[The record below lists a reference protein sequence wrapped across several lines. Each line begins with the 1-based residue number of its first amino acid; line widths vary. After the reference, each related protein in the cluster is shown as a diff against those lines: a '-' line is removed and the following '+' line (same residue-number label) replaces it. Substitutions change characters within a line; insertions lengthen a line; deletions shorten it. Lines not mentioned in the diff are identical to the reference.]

1 MTRLDE
7 IDAFGR
13 RYVMTEALPADFALN
28 QPLSHFAL
36 AVLDVLDPASDTF
49 TLDVV
54 SVVEAVLEAP
64 RPLLMAQQH
73 AARGEAIGA
82 LKAEG
87 VDYDE
92 RMALIEDVTWPQP
105 LADLLEPLYETYRER
120 HPWLSPDAL
129 APKSVVREM
138 WEQGMGF
145 TDVVGRYQVARSEG
159 LVLRYLTDA
168 YRALR
173 QTVPA
178 THRTEEL
185 DLLVEWLGETV
196 RQVDSSLL
204 DEWEALSD
212 PGAREPRGA
221 RPRAAAATAPAQPAR
236 PGLRRDDAQRAV
248 ATGRPGR
255 QGRPRRAGGARDAR
269 ARSSPGTDW
278 DRAIE
283 DYYAEH
289 KQVLTDADARGP
301 DLLTVVRGD
310 AAWRATQTI
319 HDPAGHHDW
328 VIEAEVDL
336 AASDETGEAVVRTI
350 SMRQLRSDP
359 PPRVSPMSPC
369 RHC

>member
-1 MTRLDE
+1 M
-7 IDAFGR
+7 
-13 RYVMTEALPADFALN
+13 
-28 QPLSHFAL
+28 
-36 AVLDVLDPASDTF
+36 
-49 TLDVV
+49 
-54 SVVEAVLEAP
+54 LEAP

-87 VDYDE
+87 VEYDE

-138 WEQGMGF
+138 WETGMGF
-145 TDVVGRYQVARSEG
+145 TDVVSRYQVARSEG

-173 QTVPA
+173 QTVPES
-178 THRTEEL
+178 HRTEEL
-185 DLLVEWLGETV
+185 DVLVEWLGETV
-196 RQVDSSLL
+196 RQTDSSLL

-212 PGAREPRGA
+212 PEHASREVLDHAPPPPPRPLSQRGRVFDVMIRNA
-221 RPRAAAATAPAQPAR
+221 LWRRVDLVAKDDLD
-236 PGLRRDDAQRAV
+236 GLEALEQ
-248 ATGRPGR
+248 ATG
-255 QGRPRRAGGARDAR
+255 AEFTRD
-269 ARSSPGTDW
+269 DW

-301 DLLTVVRGD
+301 DLLTVARGD
-310 AAWRATQTI
+310 GRGARRRPSTTRR
-319 HDPAGHHDW
+319 
-328 VIEAEVDL
+328 VTT
-336 AASDETGEAVVRTI
+336 TG
-350 SMRQLRSDP
+350 
-359 PPRVSPMSPC
+359 
-369 RHC
+369 